1 MAVFLLAYPVV
12 TLTVQGG
19 ASGLFLAISLISLV
33 MLITYAVRREAQRT
47 EPDQLARAMSISL
60 CLPLLAVLASELWHG
75 KLLFGA
81 LDSPSRF
88 IAAIPIFLFLR
99 TLPISVLRWSD
110 LSFASGAYA
119 SLAICLF
126 AARDW
131 GEGRLGSSFLNPIH
145 FGNIALLLGILSV
158 LSLHWWCKDGLAVRI
173 LKIGGLF
180 AGLSASLLTGSR
192 GGWVAIPLVVFIL
205 LYARGGS
212 KPRWWRVVL
221 LVAVALALAAA
232 YFSLDSV
239 RGRIL
244 KISSDI
250 AQYAAGHKDTSIGIR
265 FQIYEAALA
274 SIPAHPIFGLGAG
287 GFGESLGARVAAG
300 LMTSEAA
307 QLGRGE
313 VHNQLL
319 AFLVNYGMVGALSL
333 LSIYL
338 VPGLFFWR
346 ALHATAPQARKG
358 ALMGL
363 VLVTSFFVFGL
374 TVEMFDLKMTASFY
388 AAMIALLAGIVAR
401 SIASTPAATIDKP

>member
-1 MAVFLLAYPVV
+1 
-12 TLTVQGG
+12 
-19 ASGLFLAISLISLV
+19 
-33 MLITYAVRREAQRT
+33 
-47 EPDQLARAMSISL
+47 MSISL

-75 KLLFGA
+75 KLFGA

-119 SLAICLF
+119 SLAS
-126 AARDW
+126 AYSRHAT

-145 FGNIALLLGILSV
+145 FGNIALLWHTSV

-274 SIPAHPIFGLGAG
+274 SIPAHPILGWG
-287 GFGESLGARVAAG
+287 RRLWRKPRGAR
-300 LMTSEAA
+300 
-307 QLGRGE
+307 GRG
-313 VHNQLL
+313 
-319 AFLVNYGMVGALSL
+319 
-333 LSIYL
+333 
-338 VPGLFFWR
+338 
-346 ALHATAPQARKG
+346 
-358 ALMGL
+358 
-363 VLVTSFFVFGL
+363 
-374 TVEMFDLKMTASFY
+374 
-388 AAMIALLAGIVAR
+388 
-401 SIASTPAATIDKP
+401 